1 MDQLETAARN
11 YKNALKTGDANTAR
25 KKYKSALV
33 HAELSTLSPKR
44 VAAIKSELKQFKSAR
59 AGLLYT
65 VGTHV
70 GEKAA
75 KMAAAPPKPKPK
87 TAQGPGAARRFLT
100 GFLNRGASHQ
110 ALAQYAKMAARA
122 TKASPNSEKNFLQI
136 FEAGAGLNKSGTPL
150 GRRIGAPTRRL
161 IEKVVFPQLQGPAP
175 PPNPV
180 VNNFINELK
189 DVNLSGP
196 LTFLAPDHAANLGV
210 IVARARNISRPTRPL
225 NKKRENSEA
234 IGVALAHI
242 INRLL
247 GRLYKEGPGQ
257 PTKQGVIIGG
267 IFKGLLSTNKNGTAT
282 WASKFLANKFG
293 NRDLHPELK
302 RLLVV
307 LLKKSRT
314 ADNGRQFV
322 RDVVELYRKMP
333 RGRARARGAGP
344 KEPVGNRFID
354 GIIDKDVARV
364 AQFVARPHP
373 VVLEAARVAHG
384 FKNKSLAALAVSGAL
399 KVPGVR
405 KGLLETL
412 VQGTKGLGRMLRTRN
427 AQKKGQSLRAI
438 RAARTL
444 AELKRVPNVNDETV
458 RIYKQI
464 KETQLRSSNR

>member
-11 YKNALKTGDANTAR
+11 YKNALKTGNANTAR

-33 HAELSTLSPKR
+33 HAELKALSPKR

-75 KMAAAPPKPKPK
+75 KMAARPPAPPKPR
-87 TAQGPGAARRFLT
+87 TGPGAARRFLT
-100 GFLNRGASHQ
+100 GFLNRGASQQ

-136 FEAGAGLNKSGTPL
+136 FEAGAGLNKSGVPL

-180 VNNFINELK
+180 VDDFINELK
-189 DVNLSGP
+189 DTNLSGP
-196 LTFLAPDHAANLGV
+196 LTFLAPNHAANLGV
-210 IVARARNISRPTRPL
+210 IVARARNISRPNRPL

-234 IGVALAHI
+234 IGVALANI

-257 PTKQGVIIGG
+257 PTKQGVLIGG

-302 RLLVV
+302 RLLLV

-322 RDVVELYRKMP
+322 RDVVDLYRKMP
-333 RGRARARGAGP
+333 RGRARGPGP

-354 GIIDKDVARV
+354 GIIDPDVARV

-412 VQGTKGLGRMLRTRN
+412 VRGTKGLGRMLRTRN
-427 AQKKGQSLRAI
+427 AQLKGQSLRAI

>member
-11 YKNALKTGDANTAR
+11 YKNALKTGNANTAR

-44 VAAIKSELKQFKSAR
+44 VAAIKSELKKFK
-59 AGLLYT
+59 GLRSGLVYT

-75 KMAAAPPKPKPK
+75 RMAARPPAPAAPRSN
-87 TAQGPGAARRFLT
+87 TGPGAARRFLT

-110 ALAQYAKMAARA
+110 ALAQYAKMAARV

-136 FEAGAGLNKSGTPL
+136 FEAGAGLNKSGAPL

-161 IEKVVFPQLQGPAP
+161 IEKVVLPQLQGPAP

-180 VNNFINELK
+180 VDNFINELK

-196 LTFLAPDHAANLGV
+196 LTFFAPDHATNLKV
-210 IVARARNISRPTRPL
+210 ILNRARNISRPTRPL

-242 INRLL
+242 
-247 GRLYKEGPGQ
+247 
-257 PTKQGVIIGG
+257 
-267 IFKGLLSTNKNGTAT
+267 KGLLSTNKNGTAT
-282 WASKFLANKFG
+282 WASKFLGNKFG

-302 RLLVV
+302 RLLLV

-333 RGRARARGAGP
+333 RGRARGS
-344 KEPVGNRFID
+344 KEPVGNRFIN
-354 GIIDKDVARV
+354 GIIDPDVARV

-373 VVLEAARVAHG
+373 MVVEAAKVAHG
-384 FKNKSLAALAVSGAL
+384 FKNKSLASLAVSGVL
-399 KVPGVR
+399 KVPGVQ
-405 KGLLETL
+405 KGLVASLMR
-412 VQGTKGLGRMLRTRN
+412 GTKGLGQMLRGRDYE
-427 AQKKGQSLRAI
+427 KKRQALRSI
-438 RAARTL
+438 RAARTM
-444 AELKRVPNVNDETV
+444 AELKKVPAVNDETV
-458 RIYKQI
+458 RLYKQI

>member
-11 YKNALKTGDANTAR
+11 YKNALKTGNANTAR

-44 VAAIKSELKQFKSAR
+44 VAAIKSELKKFK
-59 AGLLYT
+59 GLRSGLVYT

-75 KMAAAPPKPKPK
+75 RMAARPPAPAAPR
-87 TAQGPGAARRFLT
+87 TNTGPGAARRFLT

-110 ALAQYAKMAARA
+110 ALAQYAKMAARV

-136 FEAGAGLNKSGTPL
+136 FEAGAGLNKSGAPL

-180 VNNFINELK
+180 VDNFINELK

-196 LTFLAPDHAANLGV
+196 LTFFAPDHATNLKV
-210 IVARARNISRPTRPL
+210 ILNRARNISRPTRPL

-282 WASKFLANKFG
+282 WASKFLGNKFG

-302 RLLVV
+302 RLLLV

-333 RGRARARGAGP
+333 RGRARGS
-344 KEPVGNRFID
+344 KEPVGNRFIN
-354 GIIDKDVARV
+354 GIIDPDVARV

-373 VVLEAARVAHG
+373 MVVEAARVAHG
-384 FKNKSLAALAVSGAL
+384 FKNKSLASLAVSGVL
-399 KVPGVR
+399 KVPGVQ
-405 KGLLETL
+405 KGLVASLMR
-412 VQGTKGLGRMLRTRN
+412 GTKGLGQMLRGRDYE
-427 AQKKGQSLRAI
+427 KKRQALRSI
-438 RAARTL
+438 RAARTM
-444 AELKRVPNVNDETV
+444 AELKKVPAVNDETV
-458 RIYKQI
+458 RLYKQI